1 MSQLAEQIKKSAG
14 LLDALQAV
22 TNRQAFLTLLVTF
35 VICGLLFAGVG
46 SLVNPFGGFMAGLT
60 LFIGFLMT
68 AAVGLIGVSAAG
80 FILNAGIRNREQPG
94 INTALSFAV
103 ATFHRQLGVLL
114 LLAVFAVVLFIAIAI
129 LLFICKIPAIGPVLY
144 TVVFP
149 LAALVTGIACYAAM
163 FVLGLIGPAIW
174 EGNTIMRTIALL
186 WAIVRSR
193 FISLI
198 VQAILLL
205 LLVWLVSGIVFGVI
219 GVGMGFTALLSA
231 PILGQGMGMGGG
243 FNHLAMGGLDGH
255 AIAAGIGMSVLFGCA
270 FVIPVLVA
278 LAGNCII
285 FANVT
290 ENLSAEDAERSIK
303 GAIDA
308 AREKADQVKR
318 QLEESRQQKQQ
329 QAAEEPAPP
338 AAPTAPTAPTAPACP
353 QCQSTVAPD
362 DAFCGNCGHSLK

>member
-22 TNRQAFLTLLVTF
+22 ANRQAFATLLVTF
-35 VICGLLFAGVG
+35 VACGLLFAAVG
-46 SLVNPFGGFMAGLT
+46 GLASAFGGFMAGLT

-68 AAVGLIGVSAAG
+68 AAAGLIGVSAAG

-94 INTALSFAV
+94 IGNALSFAV
-103 ATFHRQLGVLL
+103 ATIHRQLGVLL
-114 LLAVFAVVLFIAIAI
+114 LLAVFAVGLFIAIAI

-144 TVVFP
+144 VVVFP
-149 LAALVTGIACYAAM
+149 LAALATGIACYAAI

-174 EGNTIMRTIALL
+174 EGNTIMRSIALL

-193 FISLI
+193 LISLI
-198 VQAILLL
+198 VQAILLG
-205 LLVWLVSGIVFGVI
+205 LLVSLVGGIVFGVI
-219 GVGMGFTALLSA
+219 GFGMGFTAILSA
-231 PILGQGMGMGGG
+231 PILGQGMGMDGG
-243 FNHLAMGGLDGH
+243 FNPLAMGGLGGH
-255 AIAAGIGMSVLFGCA
+255 AIAASIGMSVLFGCA

-303 GAIDA
+303 GALDA

-318 QLEESRQQKQQ
+318 QLEESRQQQQ

-338 AAPTAPTAPTAPACP
+338 AASSCP
-353 QCQSTVAPD
+353 QCQSAVAPD
-362 DAFCGNCGHSLK
+362 DLFCGNCGHRLK